1 MKKTVSMVLAFAMLF
16 LIVAAGCSKP
26 AVNTPPAAETN
37 NAQPSASETPDA
49 PTPELTALQKRYEA
63 AKEEGSGLWQTAAD
77 VSAFQALSDAFEAK
91 YPGIKVEAFNVTSQ
105 NMVSRI
111 ITEAAGNALTVDVA
125 MVQSNEFLDI
135 QNANLAVKYDW
146 NSILEN
152 DPELILYDGAYVR
165 CYDNAPLFIYNTNML
180 TKDQV
185 PTSLDDLM
193 SPEWAGGK
201 FAVSATGLF
210 AAYYY
215 DLYAKDPDAALDK
228 VAALLEQKPIIANSG
243 VQIVESVA
251 NGEYAVGWAPGPS
264 ALGSMKNGAP
274 IAACPMGTTYN
285 TTAGTFV
292 VEGCKHP
299 NAALLFN
306 SFLASK
312 EAREIWASGSMCM
325 ATEGAMGELLAATPL
340 EFGVVADQEGC
351 EKLSALTQAT
361 ANMITGLQG

>member
-1 MKKTVSMVLAFAMLF
+1 MKKIIALLLALAMVFAL
-16 LIVAAGCSKP
+16 VACGDKGDQPNDNPGSDTP
-26 AVNTPPAAETN
+26 ASQTPADSG
-37 NAQPSASETPDA
+37 NA
-49 PTPELTALQKRYEA
+49 ELTAEQALYEA
-63 AKEEGSGLWQTAAD
+63 AKKEGVVQWQVAAD
-77 VSAFQALSDAFEAK
+77 VSAFQPLIDAFEKK

-105 NMVSRI
+105 TMVSRI

-125 MVQSNEFLDI
+125 MVQSNEFLDLTD
-135 QNANLAVKYDW
+135 LAVKYDW

-152 DPELILYDGAYVR
+152 DSDLILYDGAYVR

-180 TKDQV
+180 SKDQV

-193 SPEWAGGK
+193 GSEWADGK

-215 DLYAKDPDAALDK
+215 DVYEKNPQEALDK
-228 VAALLEQKPIIANSG
+228 IEKLLGQEPIIASSG

-264 ALGSMKNGAP
+264 ALSSIKNGAP

-292 VEGCKHP
+292 IEGCKHP
-299 NAALLFN
+299 NAALLLN

-312 EAREIWASGSMCM
+312 EAREIWANGSMCL

-340 EFGVVADQEGC
+340 KFGVIADLEGC
-351 EKLSALTQAT
+351 KNLSALTQAT
-361 ANMITGLQG
+361 AEMITGLKG